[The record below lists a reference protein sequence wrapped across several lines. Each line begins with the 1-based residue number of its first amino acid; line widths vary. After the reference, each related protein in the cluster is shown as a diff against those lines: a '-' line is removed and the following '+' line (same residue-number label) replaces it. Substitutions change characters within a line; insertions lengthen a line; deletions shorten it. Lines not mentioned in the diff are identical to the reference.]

1 MTTKI
6 VLDVDTG
13 IDDTLAILTA
23 CRAPEVE
30 LLACTT
36 TWGNIDVSQAARNT
50 AYVLDLA
57 GRADV
62 PVARGAEGPYLGGEV
77 VDFATHVHGDDGQGG
92 CADPR
97 YVPALAPESA
107 VELLLRLGREH
118 AGELEIVAVGP
129 LTNLAHALDA
139 DPGLP
144 SRVRGVTIM
153 GGTSFVPGNVTPA
166 AEANIW
172 HDPEA
177 AQRVFEASWPVT
189 MVGLDVTMRSRVTD
203 DHRARLAAGGR
214 ASRYA
219 ADILDFYLGF
229 YEGVT
234 GERAS
239 ANHDALALGVACG
252 LVETLV
258 APVVGVEIDTTHG
271 PDRGRTVA
279 DLRGMW
285 RGWPAV
291 EGARHRVVLEVRPG
305 FEERMVDL
313 IAGGPDQSSR

>member
-23 CRAPEVE
+23 CHAPEAE

-36 TWGNIDVSQAARNT
+36 TWGNIDVGQAARNT
-50 AYVLDLA
+50 AYVLALA
-57 GRADV
+57 GHGDV
-62 PVARGAEGPYLGGEV
+62 PVAIGAEGPYAGGEAV
-77 VDFATHVHGDDGQGG
+77 EFAVHVHGEDGQGG
-92 CADPR
+92 RADLR
-97 YVPALAPESA
+97 YAPELATDSA
-107 VELLLRLGREH
+107 VELLLRLSREH
-118 AGELEIVAVGP
+118 QGDLEIVAVGP

-139 DPGLP
+139 DPGLA

-153 GGTSFVPGNVTPA
+153 GGTSFVPGNVTPG

-177 AQRVFEASWPVT
+177 ARRVFEASWPVT

-203 DHRARLAAGGR
+203 EHRSRLAAGGP
-214 ASRYA
+214 AARYA

-229 YEGVT
+229 YEGLT

-239 ANHDALALGVACG
+239 ANHDALALGVAVG
-252 LVETLV
+252 LVETVV
-258 APVVGVEIDTTHG
+258 APVVDVEIDTTDG
-271 PDRGRTVA
+271 PNRGRTVA

-285 RGWPAV
+285 RGWPVV
-291 EGARHRVVLEVRPG
+291 EGARHRVVLEVVPG
-305 FEERMVDL
+305 FEERMIDL
-313 IAGGPDQSSR
+313 IAGAEDQNSR